1 MQVEQ
6 DLNQMWNKPRLKS
19 SKVTT
24 FNTFNLNLLSLRPQR
39 QRSTQTRWRS
49 TRKTTSPRDLQGKW
63 SPRWVCRISSTTLGE
78 MKKNYY
84 ETSFPP
90 SCDKRSWRRTQTWRT
105 STSLKPRWTSK
116 GEPLCLG
123 FNERH
128 TYIYVLDLILS
139 RAWESLPEYGVS
151 LFVVKFH
158 GEKKEELLV
167 SQFIKLGWNW
177 RQCW

>member
-1 MQVEQ
+1 MYLLPQSAESPASAPAINPNTVEINAE
-6 DLNQMWNKPRLKS
+6 DYVAPRFARKMK
-19 SKVTT
+19 SKVSLTD
-24 FNTFNLNLLSLRPQR
+24 FKHNFGRNEEKLLRNIFS
-39 QRSTQTRWRS
+39 
-49 TRKTTSPRDLQGKW
+49 
-63 SPRWVCRISSTTLGE
+63 
-78 MKKNYY
+78 
-84 ETSFPP
+84 P
-90 SCDKRSWRRTQTWRT
+90 SCDKRSWRRTQTWKT

-123 FNERH
+123 FNDRLN
-128 TYIYVLDLILS
+128 IYVFDLILS

>member
-1 MQVEQ
+1 MI
-6 DLNQMWNKPRLKS
+6 NNKWWMI
-19 SKVTT
+19 
-24 FNTFNLNLLSLRPQR
+24 NNLNLVSLRLQR

-49 TRKTTSPRDLQGKW
+49 TRKTTSHPDLQGKW
-63 SPRWVCRISSTTLGE
+63 SPRWVSSRISSTTLGE

-116 GEPLCLG
+116 GELLCLG

-167 SQFIKLGWNW
+167 SQFIKLRWNW
-177 RQCW
+177 WQCW